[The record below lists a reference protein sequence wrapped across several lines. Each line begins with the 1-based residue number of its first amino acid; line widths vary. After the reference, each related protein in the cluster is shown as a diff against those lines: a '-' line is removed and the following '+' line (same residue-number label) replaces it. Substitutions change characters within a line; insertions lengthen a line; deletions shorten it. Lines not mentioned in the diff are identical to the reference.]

1 MGSAA
6 PLTHIFGPETGNM
19 KQTKRQDPESVDDE
33 HRKTSGANMRFSRSS
48 PLSDKRPMRVLT
60 MNIWNFCEPYE
71 KRQSLLRRGLQELDP
86 DLMAFQE
93 AGFTDG
99 RHQVADVL
107 RGMGYHILH
116 QFEVQ
121 SDPRGVNGLNTTRA
135 NGCCVASRWP
145 MQFTEL
151 LSLDITE
158 HTHGYAALAVR
169 VAVPSPVGPLLFVS
183 AVTSWELNR
192 EYERER
198 QAVEIVKMVHR
209 HARKGEF
216 PPIIAGDF
224 DAAPEA
230 ASVRFLT
237 GKQSLDGMS
246 VCFRDAWAEV
256 GDGGPGYTW
265 TTDNR
270 HVREWVEAV
279 MFEKRH
285 ARRIDYIF
293 LGSFHDYPKYARIST
308 CRVVLDRPTNGV
320 WPSDHYAVH
329 ATIDV
334 QPSPQECAAQQCQG
348 APAEERGKQG
358 EIRKQGRQ

>member
-1 MGSAA
+1 M
-6 PLTHIFGPETGNM
+6 M
-19 KQTKRQDPESVDDE
+19 QQTRQDASD
-33 HRKTSGANMRFSRSS
+33 SS
-48 PLSDKRPMRVLT
+48 LLQLSDKRPLRVLT

-93 AGFTDG
+93 AGFVDG
-99 RHQVADVL
+99 RHQAADVL
-107 RGMGYHILH
+107 GGMGYHILH

-121 SDPRGVNGLNTTRA
+121 SDPRST

-145 MQFTEL
+145 IEVTEL

-198 QAVEIVKMVHR
+198 QAVEIVKMVRR
-209 HARKGEF
+209 HARKEEF

-224 DAAPEA
+224 DATPEA

-256 GDGGPGYTW
+256 DDGGPGYTW

-270 HVREWVEAV
+270 YVREWVEAV

-293 LGSFHDYPKYARIST
+293 LGSFHDYPKFARIST
-308 CRVVLDRPTNGV
+308 CRVALDKPSDGV
-320 WPSDHYAVH
+320 WPSDHYAVY
-329 ATIDV
+329 AEIDV
-334 QPSPQECAAQQCQG
+334 APSPR
-348 APAEERGKQG
+348 ERP
-358 EIRKQGRQ
+358 GRQAGKRRQLQEKLRQEQGQVA